1 MYVCIDY
8 MIKRLSDATLT
19 LTHSKEII
27 SIDCG
32 IMANRKRTSPFQKR
46 GRSERPT
53 LKFQDPR
60 DTEEF
65 VLSQDK
71 TDYTYSRS
79 PSYSSQSNPQD
90 MDSYEIPY
98 MSRRSI
104 KGSRAP
110 PQVTP
115 PRRQPSMEPQS
126 SRRRSARLA
135 GRPMDEPPA
144 QHTSTQYPSN
154 ARLIPGGG
162 RPSTTEPHHGSTSVR
177 VPYKAP
183 SFSSR
188 SGLFSERDYRDDEQ
202 SLTHLYGLDQYDD
215 PEVSDTE
222 SSQAN
227 CKLSSSLDNTDSS
240 SEWSERRSPVDI
252 IHIIKVVIV
261 TAIYITTYPPRTVYS
276 YLKSKQQIRTPVSS
290 QSSTAGNAVKS
301 VLHSLSHT
309 LYTLVASSL
318 LLDVWTLTRT
328 REWLSNLGIATPITA
343 GLKQGSFT
351 SLLTSRS
358 SAESHHNTMQRRRR
372 GGGFPCWICLLL
384 LLLPILTSLYLFW
397 GFVPFLMP
405 LAVNET
411 NETEPLA
418 AVSDGMAVILTSLG
432 EDVGSTPSAAAA
444 GAATGG
450 AMAGCLQCLKRE
462 DLMLMIAGL
471 MKDNTEKLQDQILE
485 QNKQIL
491 LMLKHGSEQE
501 KKINQLELLIQNHQ
515 REVSS
520 NRANSLNVDSSVE
533 EELAQVRAELRN
545 LVHMNAEELTSD
557 QRFDSVQAFK
567 TDMDRLT
574 SKISNLHKA
583 FEESKTSQDAL
594 EISLTN
600 SGSEMEGRVTETM
613 ESVLSLQDN
622 FKLRLIELEDRLKD
636 LKTVV
641 VVLENSRE
649 NKQDQ
654 INSLVKLINDLEREV
669 VDVKSMLKQ
678 LEVALEN
685 LKSDF
690 SDRGDRQA
698 ISTLRSDFETQKAK
712 FVTLEYQLTTH
723 VDEIGNM
730 KSQME
735 ILKDDVS
742 LLDKR
747 TNAADENAM
756 KDKQLFG
763 TLLQKTSE
771 SNSQHIQELS
781 SNLEARFQGLL
792 EDGKAVDSDD
802 VIGLRQSIQSNSDRL
817 RGLES
822 DREELAS
829 SVSDLSVDIE
839 RNAGALKLLEGNL
852 TSLHNIL
859 NGTGGADLSRQR
871 GGALMVIQNIQTL
884 EKDLHSMKLKVEGMQ
899 SLQAAVDG
907 TGSISEAALAQL
919 AELQASTLKLEGKLM
934 DASESITDINADVED
949 LQSSLGLLQ
958 ERTASRDGSPI
969 TFEGLQSD
977 LESVHETVVVLRD
990 GLDRL
995 EKENSEQEVAIAA
1008 VVADSSQVSERLT
1021 SDDGEMI
1028 DLIAMQSNLYTFH
1041 TDSSKLEAMINSL
1054 QNDISGQNER
1064 LGLVLVDRDN
1074 QYNVEDRISTFRADI
1089 ASMSDNL
1096 AVYQS
1101 TTVQSDGD
1109 DGGNGAVAAGLVDL
1123 GSKVTLVEAGL
1134 AALQSGRDGKDM
1146 EDLQRDVNA
1155 LKEQVISLRRKQ
1167 ESSSESGGLG
1177 AGAGFH
1183 SDEDIT
1189 DLKSEFSKL
1198 NARYDSLNTHF
1209 NDCCQ
1214 YKSEMLGVGLSPG
1227 YGFLAAE
1234 PSENGTEDTEKIKGI
1249 VYGILNQYSADKTGM
1264 VDYAL
1269 ESAGGSVVSTRCSE
1283 TFTSKT
1289 ALLSIFGIPLWY
1301 VTNSPRTVLQ
1311 PDVNPGNCW
1320 AFKGAVGFLVIQ
1332 LSDTIKPTYFTM
1344 EHIPKSLSPTGN
1356 ITSAPRNFSVWSLK
1370 DEHDIDGVLLGEY
1383 MYDDEGYPV
1392 QVFSVQN
1399 VEIKPTMMVE
1409 LKIHSNYG
1417 SLEYTCLYRF
1427 RVHGDLYRP

>member
-1 MYVCIDY
+1 
-8 MIKRLSDATLT
+8 
-19 LTHSKEII
+19 
-27 SIDCG
+27 
-32 IMANRKRTSPFQKR
+32 
-46 GRSERPT
+46 
-53 LKFQDPR
+53 
-60 DTEEF
+60 
-65 VLSQDK
+65 
-71 TDYTYSRS
+71 
-79 PSYSSQSNPQD
+79 
-90 MDSYEIPY
+90 
-98 MSRRSI
+98 
-104 KGSRAP
+104 
-110 PQVTP
+110 
-115 PRRQPSMEPQS
+115 
-126 SRRRSARLA
+126 
-135 GRPMDEPPA
+135 
-144 QHTSTQYPSN
+144 
-154 ARLIPGGG
+154 
-162 RPSTTEPHHGSTSVR
+162 
-177 VPYKAP
+177 
-183 SFSSR
+183 
-188 SGLFSERDYRDDEQ
+188 
-202 SLTHLYGLDQYDD
+202 
-215 PEVSDTE
+215 
-222 SSQAN
+222 
-227 CKLSSSLDNTDSS
+227 
-240 SEWSERRSPVDI
+240 
-252 IHIIKVVIV
+252 
-261 TAIYITTYPPRTVYS
+261 
-276 YLKSKQQIRTPVSS
+276 
-290 QSSTAGNAVKS
+290 
-301 VLHSLSHT
+301 
-309 LYTLVASSL
+309 
-318 LLDVWTLTRT
+318 
-328 REWLSNLGIATPITA
+328 
-343 GLKQGSFT
+343 
-351 SLLTSRS
+351 
-358 SAESHHNTMQRRRR
+358 
-372 GGGFPCWICLLL
+372 
-384 LLLPILTSLYLFW
+384 
-397 GFVPFLMP
+397 
-405 LAVNET
+405 
-411 NETEPLA
+411 
-418 AVSDGMAVILTSLG
+418 
-432 EDVGSTPSAAAA
+432 
-444 GAATGG
+444 
-450 AMAGCLQCLKRE
+450 
-462 DLMLMIAGL
+462 

-501 KKINQLELLIQNHQ
+501 KKINQLELLIQNYQ
-515 REVSS
+515 REMSS
-520 NRANSLNVDSSVE
+520 NRANSLTVDSSVE
-533 EELAQVRAELRN
+533 EELAEVRAELRN
-545 LVHMNAEELTSD
+545 LVHMNAEELTND
-557 QRFDSVQAFK
+557 QQFDSVQAFK

-594 EISLTN
+594 EISLTK
-600 SGSEMEGRVTETM
+600 SGSEMMEGRVTETM

-622 FKLRLIELEDRLKD
+622 FKLRLIELEDRLTD

-654 INSLVKLINDLEREV
+654 INSLVKQINDLEREV

-678 LEVALEN
+678 LEIALEN

-735 ILKDDVS
+735 LFKD
-742 LLDKR
+742 
-747 TNAADENAM
+747 E
-756 KDKQLFG
+756 QI
-763 TLLQKTSE
+763 QK
-771 SNSQHIQELS
+771 LS
-781 SNLEARFQGLL
+781 SNLEARFQSLL

-829 SVSDLSVDIE
+829 SVSELSVDIE

-871 GGALMVIQNIQTL
+871 GGALMVIQNIQSV
-884 EKDLHSMKLKVEGMQ
+884 EKDLHSMKLKVKAMQ

-934 DASESITDINADVED
+934 DATESIEDINADVED

-958 ERTASRDGSPI
+958 DRTAFRDGSPI

-1028 DLIAMQSNLYTFH
+1028 DLVAMQSNLYTFH

-1054 QNDISGQNER
+1054 QDDISGQNER

-1074 QYNVEDRISTFRADI
+1074 QYNVEDQISTFRADI
-1089 ASMSDNL
+1089 ASMRDNL
-1096 AVYQS
+1096 GVYKS
-1101 TTVQSDGD
+1101 TTVQSEGD
-1109 DGGNGAVAAGLVDL
+1109 DDGNGALAAGLVDL

-1134 AALQSGRDGKDM
+1134 AALQSGRDRKDM
-1146 EDLQRDVNA
+1146 MIYREDVDA

-1167 ESSSESGGLG
+1167 ESSSDSESGGLG

-1183 SDEDIT
+1183 SDDDIT

-1198 NARYDSLNTHF
+1198 NARYDSLNMHF

-1214 YKSEMLGVGLSPG
+1214 NKSEMLGVGLSPG
-1227 YGFLAAE
+1227 YGIFAAE

-1370 DEHDIDGVLLGEY
+1370 DEHDVDGVLLGEY